1 VKTVAFVPVRGGSKS
16 IPLKNIKQLAGKP
29 LVAWSLAALQNA
41 SVVDSIVVATDSL
54 EIKRCVLGLGFSKV
68 SVYDREASNAEDTSS
83 TESVML
89 EYLGKAQL
97 TVDDRFLLVQ
107 ATSPF
112 TTSADIDGMLAAYEC
127 SEYDS
132 MLSAVR
138 TKRFFWN
145 ADGTPVNYDFR
156 ARPRRQDFDG
166 LFMENGALYVNRVG
180 NILRERNRLSGK
192 VGVYAMPEYSALE
205 IDEELDW
212 MIAENILHKE
222 HHG

>member
-1 VKTVAFVPVRGGSKS
+1 MKTVAFVPVRGGSKS